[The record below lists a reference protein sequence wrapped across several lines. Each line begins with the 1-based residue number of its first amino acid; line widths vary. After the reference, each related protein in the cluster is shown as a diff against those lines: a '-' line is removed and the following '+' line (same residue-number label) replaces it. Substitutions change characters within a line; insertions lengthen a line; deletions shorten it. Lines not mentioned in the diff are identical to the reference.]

1 MSEKNTAPLTA
12 FPTITIEM
20 IEEFEILTD
29 FEEPAKFRNQLVN
42 LYLQFI
48 ISDPEGFPGDFKHI
62 TDNLYIFLEFLT
74 NLQEAIDNRER
85 IKPV

>member
-12 FPTITIEM
+12 FPTITTEM

-29 FEEPAKFRNQLVN
+29 FIQPAEFRNQLVN

-48 ISDPEGFPGDFKHI
+48 ISDPEGFPGDFKHT
-62 TDNLYIFLEFLT
+62 TDNLHIFLEFLT
-74 NLQEAIDNRER
+74 NLQEAIDNR
-85 IKPV
+85 KP

>member
-1 MSEKNTAPLTA
+1 MPEKNIAPLTA
-12 FPTITIEM
+12 FPNITIEM

-29 FEEPAKFRNQLVN
+29 FIRPAEFRNQLVN

-48 ISDPEGFPGDFKHI
+48 ISDPEGFPGDFNHI

-74 NLQEAIDNRER
+74 NLQEAIDNRVGE
-85 IKPV
+85 